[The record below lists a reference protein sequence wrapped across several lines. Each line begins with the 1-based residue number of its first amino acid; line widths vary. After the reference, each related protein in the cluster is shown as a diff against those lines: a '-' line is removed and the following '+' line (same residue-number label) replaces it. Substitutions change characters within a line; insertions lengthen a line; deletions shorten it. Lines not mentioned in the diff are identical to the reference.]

1 MLKNGNLVGYQESRQ
16 YPKMRGVCM
25 HNDFTLLLRTYP
37 NGKKVW
43 FYYAYDEEGRRR
55 GAWTTKNKS
64 KTEARNYCNKLLKKG
79 ALIPDRTKILTF
91 GEFANGY
98 WDRESEYVQYRNSRT
113 DITQSYISGCK
124 CITQNQII
132 PYFGDV
138 PLDKITTEGVNKWLL
153 GFSKREVIE
162 DGEKKQKK
170 YKNSYANTALK
181 AFRVMMGEAVRR
193 GHIKTNPCTA
203 VPYLKD
209 DHRDIEIFTVDE
221 VRRLFPEN
229 YQTVWG
235 KKDIAFA
242 ANKLASL
249 NGMRSGEILGLK
261 GECVF
266 DNYILVCGQFG
277 RFGYLPHTKTKQNR
291 NIPLVPE
298 MIDLLRKLMERNGNG
313 FLFSVNGGAT
323 PICHTVLSY
332 GLNEAMQKIGIS
344 KEEIR
349 RRRLSLHGWRH
360 FVNTELQRQGFTV
373 PQVQSI
379 TGHLTNSMTERYSH
393 LDARQ
398 IDNIVEAQA
407 LIAGTGKPDDGKPDG
422 DFKGL
427 TLVKTNR
434 KADTNSKGA

>member
-1 MLKNGNLVGYQESRQ
+1 
-16 YPKMRGVCM
+16 M
-25 HNDFTLLLRTYP
+25 HNDFTLLLRKYK
-37 NGKKVW
+37 NGKQV
-43 FYYAYDEEGRRR
+43 FYYYAYDENGQRQ
-55 GAWTTKNKS
+55 GAWTTGCRT
-64 KTEARNYCNKLLKKG
+64 KTEARNFCHKLIKKG
-79 ALIPDRTKILTF
+79 ALIPDRTKVLTF
-91 GEFANGY
+91 GEFAAGY
-98 WDRESEYVQYRNSRT
+98 WERGSEYVQYRNSRT
-113 DITQSYISGCK
+113 DITESYISGCK
-124 CITQNQII
+124 CITQNQMI
-132 PYFGDV
+132 PYFGNT

-162 DGEKKQKK
+162 DGEKKEKK

-193 GHIKTNPCTA
+193 GHIKINPCTA

-221 VRRLFPEN
+221 VRRLFPKK

-235 KKDIAFA
+235 KKEIAFA

-249 NGMRSGEILGLK
+249 TGMRSGEILGLK
-261 GECVF
+261 GEYVF

-298 MIDLLRKLMERNGNG
+298 MIALLRKLMVRNGQG
-313 FLFSVNGGAT
+313 FLFSVNGGVT

-332 GLNEAMQKIGIS
+332 GLNDALQKIGIS
-344 KEEIR
+344 KEEIK

-407 LIAGTGKPDDGKPDG
+407 LIAGTNKPKEKKPAN
-422 DFKGL
+422 KYNGL
-427 TLVKTNR
+427 KLVKTNK
-434 KADTNSKGA
+434 KADTTSKGA